1 LAMAV
6 ARGDLT
12 ARVTGKAVGAGA
24 FLCHLVFQ
32 RWAQI
37 VRCSRE
43 SAEMLVVREEVHF
56 VPD

>member
-1 LAMAV
+1 MAV

-12 ARVTGKAVGAGA
+12 ARVVDKAVGAGA
-24 FLCHLVFQ
+24 FLCHPVYQ

-43 SAEMLVVREEVHF
+43 CAEMLEVRDEVHF
-56 VPD
+56 VPN